1 MISCIIVEDEPL
13 ALKRTMEYVCKIP
26 YLDLL
31 QSFDNGFEAVGFLK
45 AQPVDLIFLDIKMD
59 ELTGIQFLESLDKK
73 PYVIITTAYS
83 EYALK
88 GYELNVTDYLLKP
101 FTIERFIQAV
111 EKVSHQLEKAPENN
125 RDFFFVKSDY
135 KIEKIFFNDILF
147 IEGMRDYRNIQ
158 TESKKILTL
167 QTFRDLEKEL
177 PNSLFCRVHKSFIVT
192 LNKIDIIE
200 RNRIK
205 VKDKLIPISET
216 YKADFYKIIGFNSTG
231 QKQPGHNII
240 GFKAPLSPT
249 KR

>member
-13 ALKRTMEYVCKIP
+13 ALKRTIEYIEKIP

-31 QSFDNGFEAVGFLK
+31 QSFDNGFEAIGFLRE
-45 AQPVDLIFLDIKMD
+45 QHVDLIFLDIKMD
-59 ELTGIQFLESLDKK
+59 ELTGIQLLESLENK
-73 PYVIITTAYS
+73 PYVIVTTAYS

-111 EKVSHQLEKAPENN
+111 EKISTQIDNKTDNT

-135 KIEKIFFNDILF
+135 RIEKVFYDNILF

-158 TESKKILTL
+158 IENRKILTL
-167 QTFRDLEKEL
+167 QTFGDLEKEL
-177 PNSLFCRVHKSFIVT
+177 PKSLFCRVHKSFIVP
-192 LNKIDIIE
+192 LNKIDLIE

-205 VKDKLIPISET
+205 IKDKLIPISET
-216 YKADFYKIIGFNSTG
+216 YKANFYKIIGFNNTG
-231 QKQPGHNII
+231 QKQPGHN
-240 GFKAPLSPT
+240 T
-249 KR
+249 KYK